1 MDTILLQLMKIFL
14 SDLRHKVAYLQSI
27 VMEEEKAPWQC
38 LGAGYRL
45 EGVIDAPGYVEGP
58 GTIAKAVRGLLEG
71 DKKRVTANTVTP

>member
-38 LGAGYRL
+38 PGAEYSL
-45 EGVIDAPGYVEGP
+45 QGVIPALGYVEDSGS
-58 GTIAKAVRGLLEG
+58 IVKAVRSLLEG
-71 DKKRVTANTVTP
+71 DKKRVTANAVTP